1 MRANLRKRVSEPDSY
16 LLGEW
21 QTRYRHVC
29 THSVRA
35 HTSGLTVRFRC
46 TGELCRGSQFV
57 SSVGVR
63 VFQNGQWFGLLENKL
78 GISTILCYI
87 YFEF

>member
-1 MRANLRKRVSEPDSY
+1 MRANLRKRVFEPDSY

-21 QTRYRHVC
+21 QMLYRHLC

-35 HTSGLTVRFRC
+35 HTSGLAVRFRC
-46 TGELCRGSQFV
+46 VGELLCRGSQFV

-63 VFQNGQWFGLLENKL
+63 VFQNG
-78 GISTILCYI
+78 
-87 YFEF
+87 